1 MIFVTKY
8 RKKILLHGM
17 ADDAKQFLHD
27 AARQYGYTILTME
40 TDKGH
45 VHVLV
50 QYKPKDSV
58 ASMSKHLKQ
67 HSTHKNTG
75 NTKFYGQTDTLRQ
88 VSAKRRRPP

>member
-50 QYKPKDSV
+50 QYKPKRIGS
-58 ASMSKHLKQ
+58 
-67 HSTHKNTG
+67 
-75 NTKFYGQTDTLRQ
+75 FYG
-88 VSAKRRRPP
+88 KEP